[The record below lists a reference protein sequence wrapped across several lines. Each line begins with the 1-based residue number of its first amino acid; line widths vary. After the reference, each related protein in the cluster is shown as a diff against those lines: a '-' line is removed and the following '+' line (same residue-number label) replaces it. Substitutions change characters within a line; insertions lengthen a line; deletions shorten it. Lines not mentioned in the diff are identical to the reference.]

1 MPTETQSQDNNTEK
15 EANKVYSNE
24 DIEKIFREFLQSF
37 SEKRDKNGKPIP
49 KYMKELEKAIEK
61 AKKDKRQPPGISITI
76 SMADLEKYDQDLA
89 KLLKNN
95 PYTIL
100 PIFENIVMDLAK
112 EIDPSLVERLLLNN
126 KKIRIWILPSKD
138 VIKLRDI
145 GVDYLNKIVTI
156 EGMIIQQTSPFS
168 HILKVFL
175 YCVSEG
181 EKGEDTYTTFYPPE
195 GMEFYDKVK
204 LPKDLSICNPR
215 HKMKID
221 ESQSI
226 RVDWQKAVI
235 QETPEDVPPGQ
246 IPRQLEL
253 IFEDDLIDTVRPG
266 DRIRV
271 LGILKLKNELW
282 YSPKAN
288 SDFYL
293 KVLGVEQIESSFEE
307 AKISEEDEEKIKE
320 LAKDPDIIDR
330 IISSIAP
337 SLYGLRD
344 IKEATALS
352 LFGGNDYEFPDGT
365 KKRGNIHTLIIGE
378 PATAKSQ
385 IALAIRKIAPRV
397 VFANGKGS
405 TGVGLTASVTKEK
418 NSDIWVLNVGA
429 VVLANGGVA
438 VIDEIDKMN
447 KDDRAYL
454 NEAMEQQTI
463 SVNKAN
469 IHAVLKAKTTIIAFG
484 NPKGGRFDPDTD
496 ILDQINLEPTILSRF
511 DLIFTLKE
519 TYDEETEK
527 KFEFI
532 IKTRTAV
539 TNKDKIDAYI
549 IPGINGKGL
558 IPSDLLKKY
567 IIYARTRI
575 TPKWEDEATKYL
587 IDFVKELAQKS
598 RQLNGLRRLI
608 TARQI
613 DGFMR
618 LSEAYARM
626 RLSDKVTVE
635 DVKRAIDIFKRS
647 LRSLRIDIDSE
658 NADIDRIM
666 AGVSEEERNIERIVL
681 NIIDELTANGGCA
694 KYSDILTQFERAMEG
709 RNLDSRT
716 ITEMLDKALK
726 RLKDEKGYIYE
737 PHDKCYKK

>member
-1 MPTETQSQDNNTEK
+1 LEDTKSSQDNGIKK
-15 EANKVYSNE
+15 EEYKVYSNE
-24 DIEKIFREFLQSF
+24 DVEKVFREFLQNF

-61 AKKDKRQPPGISITI
+61 AKKDKEKSLRLSITI
-76 SMADLEKYDQDLA
+76 SMADLEKYDPDLA
-89 KLLKNN
+89 NLLKNN

-100 PIFENIVMDLAK
+100 PIFEEVVLDLAK
-112 EIDPSLVERLLLNN
+112 GIDPSLVEQLTLKN
-126 KKIRIWILPSKD
+126 KKIRVWITPSKD
-138 VIKLRDI
+138 VIRLRDI

-168 HILKVFL
+168 HVSKV
-175 YCVSEG
+175 YVICISEG
-181 EKGEDTYTTFYPPE
+181 EKGEETYHAYYPPE
-195 GMEFYDKVK
+195 GEEFYDKVK
-204 LPKDLSICNPR
+204 IPKDSEICNPK

-226 RVDWQKAVI
+226 EVDWQKAII

-253 IFEDDLIDTVRPG
+253 VFEEDLVDSVRPG
-266 DRIRV
+266 DRVRV

-293 KVLGVEQIESSFEE
+293 KVLGVEQLESSFEE
-307 AKISEEDEEKIKE
+307 TKISEEDEEKIKE
-320 LAKDPDIIDR
+320 LAKDPQIVDR
-330 IISSIAP
+330 IVNSIAP

-344 IKEATALS
+344 IKEAIALS
-352 LFGGNDYEFPDGT
+352 LFGGIDYEFEDGT
-365 KKRGNIHTLIIGE
+365 KKRGNIHVLIIGE

-385 IALAIRKIAPRV
+385 LALAIRKIAPRV

-454 NEAMEQQTI
+454 NEAMEQQTVSI
-463 SVNKAN
+463 NKAN
-469 IHAVLKAKTTIIAFG
+469 IHAVLKAKTTIIGFG
-484 NPKGGRFDPDTD
+484 NPKGGRFDPEID

-511 DLIFTLKE
+511 DLIFTLRE
-519 TYDEETEK
+519 TYDEETLK
-527 KFEFI
+527 KYEFI
-532 IKTRTAV
+532 IKTRTAI
-539 TNKDKIDAYI
+539 TNKDKIDAYL
-549 IPGINGKGL
+549 IPGINEKGL

-567 IIYARTRI
+567 IIYARTHI
-575 TPKWEDEATKYL
+575 MPKWEDEATKYL
-587 IDFVKELAQKS
+587 VDFVKELTQKS
-598 RQLNGLRRLI
+598 QQLKGLKRLI

-618 LSEAYARM
+618 LLEAYAKM
-626 RLSDKVTVE
+626 RLSDKVTVD

-647 LRSLRIDIDSE
+647 LKSLGIDIESE
-658 NADIDRIM
+658 NADIDKIM
-666 AGVSEEERNIERIVL
+666 TGVSEEERRIEDIIL
-681 NIIDELTANGGCA
+681 NIIDDLMVNGGCA
-694 KYSDILTQFERAMEG
+694 KYSDILTEFEKAMEG
-709 RNLDSRT
+709 RNLDSKT
-716 ITEMLDKALK
+716 ITKMLDKALEDLRK
-726 RLKDEKGYIYE
+726 RNYIYE
-737 PHDKCYKK
+737 PRNNCYKK